1 MFTKAEITQ
10 IRLSKLGMNKPFT
23 DPTTFMNQAIALQS
37 QNHQPA
43 LVNFLQHV
51 DISWHDAEQFFEDNQ
66 VIKIWAN
73 RLTLHTCLVSNWEMV
88 FRVFGTRMNIVH
100 RLCKKEDIDLAL
112 ILAEIDKL
120 GRSQEVVSRME
131 LEAIIGDYSAQ
142 IRSAIIAQS
151 AIQGILYLLPSSDT
165 IRNYSHRMRLG
176 NYKKWTSDPEQDIEA
191 MMTLIRRYLAGYG
204 PATWDDF
211 RHWSGLNIGE
221 IKPAIAM
228 LAAEIDTFT
237 LEGKTYHALKGEK
250 PVPASEKVFLS
261 GKFDQSVIAYKD
273 PTWIMT
279 EAQRKSA
286 WTVNGHC
293 SAIIIVGNRAIG
305 LWKYEWKKET
315 LQFTISY
322 FEKPYFET
330 EIKQELERFA
340 SRLEKQAAEI
350 QYEGINTNY

>member
-10 IRLSKLGMNKPFT
+10 IRLQKLGITEPFI
-23 DPTTFMNQAIALQS
+23 DPTTFMKQAIALQS

-51 DISWHDAEQFFEDNQ
+51 NMSWHETEQFFEEQ
-66 VIKIWAN
+66 KVIKIWAN
-73 RLTLHTCLVSNWEMV
+73 RLTLHTFLVEDWEMV
-88 FRVFGTRMNIVH
+88 FRVFGTRINIAH
-100 RLCKKEDIDLAL
+100 RHCKKEGIDLES

-120 GRSQEVVSRME
+120 GREQEVVSRKE
-131 LEAIIGDYSAQ
+131 LEGIIGDYSAQ
-142 IRSAIIAQS
+142 VTSAIIAQV

-176 NYKKWTSDPEQDIEA
+176 NYKTWTSDSEQDIEA

-211 RHWSGLNIGE
+211 RHWSGLNVGE
-221 IKPAIAM
+221 IKPAIAR
-228 LAAEIDTFT
+228 LAPEIDTFS
-237 LEGKTYHALKGEK
+237 LEGQTYNALKGEK
-250 PVPASEKVFLS
+250 TVPASEKVFLS

-293 SAIIIVGNRAIG
+293 SAIIIAENRAIG
-305 LWKYEWKKET
+305 LWKYEWKKDT
-315 LQFTISY
+315 LLFTISY
-322 FEKPYFET
+322 FEKACFEA
-330 EIKQELERFA
+330 EIKQEFECFA
-340 SRLEKQAAEI
+340 SRIEKRATEI
-350 QYEGINTNY
+350 QYEGNNANF

>member
-10 IRLSKLGMNKPFT
+10 IRLRKLGMDEPFA

-51 DISWHDAEQFFEDNQ
+51 DMRWRDAEQFFEDTQ

-73 RLTLHTCLVSNWEMV
+73 RLTLHTFLAKDWEMV
-88 FRVFGTRMNIVH
+88 FRVFGTRTNIVH
-100 RLCKKEDIDLAL
+100 RLCKKEGIDLEA
-112 ILAEIDKL
+112 ILAEIDML
-120 GRSQEVVSRME
+120 GRGQEVMSRKE

-142 IRSAIIAQS
+142 VRSAIIAQA
-151 AIQGILYLLPSSDT
+151 AIRGILYLLPSSDT

-176 NYKKWTSDPEQDIEA
+176 NYEKWTSNPEQDIEA

-221 IKPAIAM
+221 IKPAIAR
-228 LAAEIDTFT
+228 LATELDTFT
-237 LEGKTYHALKGEK
+237 LEGQTYHALKGEK
-250 PVPASEKVFLS
+250 TVPASEKVFLS

-293 SAIIIVGNRAIG
+293 SAIIIAENRAIG

-315 LQFTISY
+315 LQFTITY
-322 FEKPYFET
+322 FEKACFET

-340 SRLEKQAAEI
+340 SRLEKQATEI
-350 QYEGINTNY
+350 QYEGI